1 MKFNHKVAIIL
12 VVSFI
17 LKLGFHIFY
26 PTVIED
32 DAVGYLHIA
41 NSLTSGEGF
50 IDVDGKPTIFRGPIY
65 PFFLAGIFLLFGETY
80 ILVFILQSLMTC
92 LSGYII
98 FLIARNIFDEKT
110 ALLGLGLVVFY
121 MPFTLYEHFIY
132 LDIMLTLFLVIVYY
146 LLFLSAG
153 SLKPGEAVLVGVATG
168 IATLLKS
175 VLLLLPP
182 LYGIYLLISKG
193 VNKKTLTFSI
203 LYLAV
208 AYLVVSPC
216 TLRNYSQFHKFIPV
230 NIGLGFVLWPGNDL
244 SADGNWVG
252 LHYPPMWEVVKDQK
266 TQIEVDEV
274 LIEDALRNIKEHPLQ
289 ILGLWPKK
297 IRRFWMGKFWGEW
310 DSTEFG
316 ELAASKPLLIKTWA
330 FLETLIFLLFLLGV
344 VLYRRRLPILL
355 LICGYL
361 TVVHVLT
368 LGLYR
373 YRMPLVPLELMV
385 VAAALLKIYYL
396 VTRKAV

>member
-1 MKFNHKVAIIL
+1 LKFNHKVAIIL
-12 VVSFI
+12 LVGFI
-17 LKLGFHIFY
+17 LKLGFHIFF

-32 DAVGYLHIA
+32 DAIGYVHIA
-41 NSLTSGEGF
+41 NSLVSGEGF
-50 IDVDGKPTIFRGPIY
+50 IDADGKPTIFRGPIY
-65 PFFLAGIFLLFGETY
+65 PFFLAGIFLLFGETH

-98 FLIARNIFDEKT
+98 FLIARRIFDEKT
-110 ALLGLGLVVFY
+110 ALLSLALIVFY
-121 MPFTLYEHFIY
+121 LPFTIYEHFIY

-153 SLKPGEAVLVGVATG
+153 SLKPGEAVLVGVVTG
-168 IATLLKS
+168 IASLLKS

-193 VNKKTLTFSI
+193 ISKKTVTFSI
-203 LYLAV
+203 LYVVV
-208 AYLVVSPC
+208 AYLVVSPW
-216 TLRNYSQFHKFIPV
+216 TLRNYSQFHRFIPV

-252 LHYPPMWEVVKDQK
+252 LRYPPMWEVVKDQK

-289 ILGLWPKK
+289 IMGLWPKK
-297 IRRFWMGKFWGEW
+297 FRRFWMGKFWGEW

-316 ELAASKPLLIKTWA
+316 ELADSKPLLIKSWA
-330 FLETLIFLLFLLGV
+330 FFETLIFLFFLLGV
-344 VLYRRRLPILL
+344 IFYWRRLPIFL
-355 LICGYL
+355 LICGYFS
-361 TVVHVLT
+361 VVHVLM

-373 YRMPLVPLELMV
+373 YRMPLIPLEMML
-385 VAAALLKIYYL
+385 VAAALLKIYAWI
-396 VTRKAV
+396 RPKAV